1 MLWEIERLVL
11 DWHYIGW
18 LVKDWQVGPRLASNW
33 YRIGFLMTYWWSE
46 PELTLDWAPVCLELT
61 SDRHRIGTGLV
72 TDRHDIGSGR
82 MGCPLFVDWPQIGI
96 VSALHWKWIGN
107 QLKQDWQLS
116 VVRKLC
122 CPESSLLRIVLV
134 PLTKRGSVTRI
145 GVRSA
150 CFVPMGMIWVYL
162 SKVWEIC
169 KG

>member
-1 MLWEIERLVL
+1 M
-11 DWHYIGW
+11 
-18 LVKDWQVGPRLASNW
+18 GPGLASNW